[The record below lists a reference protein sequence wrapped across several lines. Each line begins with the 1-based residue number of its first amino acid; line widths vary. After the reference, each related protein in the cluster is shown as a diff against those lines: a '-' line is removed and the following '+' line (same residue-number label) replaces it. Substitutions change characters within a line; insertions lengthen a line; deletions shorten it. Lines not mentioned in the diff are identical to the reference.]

1 MRVLLFLQ
9 RFSCCILY
17 QNGLFESRWNNAWKS
32 FVRKF
37 ERPILTL
44 CKRENG
50 LARRR
55 KEPYHEQ
62 DQIHRAASCDLASQG
77 SSLRSSGNPTP
88 SARVHFICGCRNR
101 RRSYGVPAERSEG
114 RATHRERGDSR
125 AKRVPSDDN
134 RNRPQSLR
142 PLRQNPPTTPS
153 AFAKASAAAKAL
165 ADKPADKPNH
175 QTTKPHPR
183 RNRAHKARRK

>member
-125 AKRVPSDDN
+125 AKRVPSA
-134 RNRPQSLR
+134 RRTHERWHHRPSSSR
-142 PLRQNPPTTPS
+142 PSSRV
-153 AFAKASAAAKAL
+153 AFRTAASAATST
-165 ADKPADKPNH
+165 PAA
-175 QTTKPHPR
+175 TTSSAPASAASS
-183 RNRAHKARRK
+183 RASLVNAI